1 MQNPFHPLTLLLWKS
16 FDLLSMKIICL
27 KLGWLWMSKKEVGV
41 DVKDC
46 YNTMENYNSSVRVL
60 WVDVW
65 DWLENVEW

>member
-1 MQNPFHPLTLLLWKS
+1 
-16 FDLLSMKIICL
+16 MKIICL

-46 YNTMENYNSSVRVL
+46 YNSLENYNSSVRVL